1 MKKKLLLTLLFVVM
15 TMCLLVVSVSAE
27 TAYINANGEQVEAG
41 SADIAY
47 EFYIT
52 EAFNTGGNCRIREVY
67 LYDTSITK
75 IVIPAIKF
83 THSNGTVYDLS
94 TYNYCRLANG
104 WDNTLA
110 VYPLSEKNSDTK
122 TSLHTQITEVEIYVP
137 ILPDGASGKG
147 NFAGYTALE
156 KVSFFSKAYE
166 PQNKGGS
173 FNGCTNLKEMHFY
186 GQNNYL
192 SSNFFPDSLTKIVF
206 HRGSTSSI
214 KGHSMNSVNG
224 KECTVYLN
232 NNITPW
238 SEDDPRL
245 TGARNGDKLK
255 FVLLVDDTTG
265 YTPEE
270 IACYQ
275 TEWQA
280 GKNPSDS
287 NYKYTA
293 TIQTYCDFY
302 KAHISEEAV
311 NDCVCYCNTCK
322 SYGALANPNHA
333 LIDVYDYAN
342 GYSKAGEKAVKCKNE
357 GCLHIA
363 STEAL
368 DALFVTKGYSKDTTS
383 NAIHFDFSVNNDA
396 IKVYEAYLKN
406 VDAESTVSYGVVVA
420 VADLDEDET
429 NDTLFNAEGELKAG
443 TVEVK
448 FNEKNYSNI
457 KIKLTGIGEGNYDT
471 ALHISGY
478 FKVNDGVTYINDVG
492 TSKYAQKVTYNSLP
506 SEE

>member
-1 MKKKLLLTLLFVVM
+1 MKKKLFLAM
-15 TMCLLVVSVSAE
+15 LLVIALVCLFAVAVSAE
-27 TAYINANGEQVEAG
+27 TAYVNSKGEQVA
-41 SADIAY
+41 ADDADVAY
-47 EFYIT
+47 ELYFESAT
-52 EAFNTGGNCRIREVY
+52 NSGGNCKLKEIY
-67 LYDTSITK
+67 IYDSTVTK
-75 IVIPAIKF
+75 IVVPEVKF
-83 THSNGTVYDLS
+83 TINGNEYDLS
-94 TYNYCRLANG
+94 TYSYVRLAAG
-104 WDNTLA
+104 WDSTLP
-110 VYPLSEKNSDTK
+110 VYPIAEKGAATK
-122 TSLHTQITEVEIYVP
+122 TSVHTQIKEIEFHIPV
-137 ILPDGASGKG
+137 LGDGASGKG
-147 NFAGYTALE
+147 NLAGYTSLE
-156 KVSFFSKAYE
+156 KLNFFKRAYE
-166 PQNKGGS
+166 PQSKGG
-173 FNGCTNLKEMHFY
+173 FLNGCSNLKEVHFY

-192 SSNFFPDSLTKIVF
+192 SGNFFCDSLTKVVF
-206 HRGSTSSI
+206 HRGSTSSV
-214 KGHSMNSVNG
+214 KSCAMQAMNG
-224 KECTVYLN
+224 KDCTVYLN
-232 NNITPW
+232 GDITPW
-238 SEDDPRL
+238 DETDPRL
-245 TGARNGDKLK
+245 TWNKNNNGLLK

-270 IACYQ
+270 IASYQ
-275 TEWQA
+275 TGWQA
-280 GKNPSDS
+280 GNNKNA
-287 NYKYTA
+287 NNAKHVA

-322 SYGALANPNHA
+322 NYGALANPNHA

-342 GYSKAGEKAVKCKNE
+342 GYSEAGEKAVKCKNE

-420 VADLDEDET
+420 VADFDEDET

-492 TSKYAQKVTYNSLP
+492 TSEYAQKVTYNSLP